1 VSNPLDRAFQLLDIV
16 ASARRPVSLV
26 ELVQRSGLPQ
36 SSTYRLAS
44 NLVETGMLTFDAQ
57 SKTYSPGSRAH
68 RLSLLLGGADRIED
82 LLDPALESIASAA
95 EETSFFVLATHG
107 GPQLVRY
114 KVPELGA
121 RAFVHPGFTYPLH
134 ATATGK
140 VIAAFGDEDLREV
153 VEKAPLERFQPE
165 TMTDKRKL
173 LALLAD
179 IRKKGYAVNDG
190 ELDRDVFSAAAPV
203 FHRGH
208 LAGALGFVGPANRIS
223 GESAQ
228 QSIHRLLDEA
238 ARLSQLLA
246 N

>member
-1 VSNPLDRAFQLLDIV
+1 M
-16 ASARRPVSLV
+16 SLV
-26 ELVQRSGLPQ
+26 EIVQRSGLPQ

-57 SKTYSPGSRAH
+57 SKTYAAGSRAH
-68 RLSLLLGGADRIED
+68 RLSLLLGGADRIEE
-82 LLDPALESIASAA
+82 LLEPALDSIAAA
-95 EETSFFVLATHG
+95 VEETSFFVLAAHG

-114 KVPELGA
+114 KVPEIGA
-121 RAFVHPGFTYPLH
+121 RTFVHPGFTYPLH

-140 VIAAFGDEDLREV
+140 VIAAFGDEDLRELLAN
-153 VEKAPLERFQPE
+153 APLEQFQPE
-165 TMTDKRKL
+165 TLTDRRKL
-173 LALLAD
+173 LALLTD
-179 IRKKGYAVNDG
+179 IKAKGYAVNDG
-190 ELDRDVFSAAAPV
+190 ELDRDVFSVAAPV

-208 LAGALGFVGPANRIS
+208 LAGALGFVGPTSRVPA
-223 GESAQ
+223 ESAQ

>member
-1 VSNPLDRAFQLLDIV
+1 MSNPLDRAFHLIDIV

-36 SSTYRLAS
+36 SSAYRLAS
-44 NLVETGMLTFDAQ
+44 NLVETGMLTFNPQ
-57 SKTYSPGSRAH
+57 SKTYEPGSRAH
-68 RLSLLLGGADRIED
+68 RLSLLLGGVDRIEA
-82 LLDPALESIASAA
+82 LLDPALESISSAA
-95 EETSFFVLATHG
+95 EETSFFVLATLG

-114 KVPELGA
+114 KVPEVGA

-140 VIAAFGDEDLREV
+140 VIAAFGDEDVREV
-153 VEKAPLERFQPE
+153 VEKAQLERFQPE
-165 TMTDKRKL
+165 TMTDRRKL

-179 IRKKGYAVNDG
+179 VRKKGYAVNDG
-190 ELDRDVFSAAAPV
+190 EMDRDVFSAAAPV
-203 FHRGH
+203 FHRGQ
-208 LAGALGFVGPANRIS
+208 LAGALGFVGPSNRIS